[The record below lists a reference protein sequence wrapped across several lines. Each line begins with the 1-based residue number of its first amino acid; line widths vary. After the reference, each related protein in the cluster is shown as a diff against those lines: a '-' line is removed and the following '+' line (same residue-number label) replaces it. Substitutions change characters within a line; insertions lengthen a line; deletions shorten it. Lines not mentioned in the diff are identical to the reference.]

1 MKTQQLATSAAS
13 RLSRPPTPHHKFRT
27 LLLDSVHERWRTFRA
42 ELKRCQKKSS
52 EETVHDLRVAMRRLM
67 SMLDLLA
74 SIHPAGNLRQARRRL
89 KKQLDLFGP
98 LRDVQVQLL
107 TVEKMLPSF
116 PELQEFYAYLV
127 KREVKLV
134 RRLDAEVQH
143 LRTSKLK
150 KAISAVAQ
158 QVDSLLATP
167 AMQQDKLASAI
178 RAVDA
183 AFNEVVQRKQA
194 IASADSAAIHRMRV
208 AFKKFRYM
216 VESLAPML
224 HWVTSKRLR
233 AMNAFQGRMGDI
245 QDSEV
250 LLSRAM
256 IFARKHHT
264 ESGTPLARALEELAH
279 RRAMLTDSFLASA
292 DTLFTFWPPVSRR
305 RRS

>member
-1 MKTQQLATSAAS
+1 MNAQQLATRVST
-13 RLSRPPTPHHKFRT
+13 RVSRPPTPRRDLRT
-27 LLLDSVHERWRTFRA
+27 LLLDALHERWRTFRA

-67 SMLDLLA
+67 STLDLLA
-74 SIHPAGNLRQARRRL
+74 SIQPAGNLRKARRRL
-89 KKQLDLFGP
+89 KKQLNLFGP

-107 TVEKMLPSF
+107 TVEKMLPNF

-127 KREVKLV
+127 KRDRKLV
-134 RRLDAEVQH
+134 RRLDVEVQR
-143 LRTSKLK
+143 LRTSQLT
-150 KAISAVAQ
+150 KAITAVTR

-167 AMQQDKLASAI
+167 AMQQDKLAVAI
-178 RAVDA
+178 SAVDA
-183 AFNEVVQRKQA
+183 AFNEVVQRKLG

-224 HWVTSKRLR
+224 DWVTSKRLR
-233 AMNAFQGRMGDI
+233 AMNAFQTSMGDI
-245 QDSEV
+245 QDAEV
-250 LLSRAM
+250 LLSRATL
-256 IFARKHHT
+256 FARKHST
-264 ESGTPLARALEELAH
+264 ESSAPLAGALENLAH

-292 DTLFTFWPPVSRR
+292 DTLFTFWPPVSPR